1 MIIGTYKIVSG
12 RRVIIPKEARE
23 HIEKEYQLS
32 AKSGEVYITPL
43 NGHITGA
50 EDLGARKLYQ
60 NAGKMWAVLPKKA
73 MQALNLGE
81 CNSVFLFSTVLDGTK
96 TTILRRAENE

>member
-23 HIEKEYQLS
+23 HIDKEYQLS

-43 NGHITGA
+43 HSHITGA
-50 EDLGARKLYQ
+50 DDLGSRKLYE

-81 CNSVFLFSTVLDGTK
+81 TKSVWIFHTFFDGTK
-96 TTILRRAENE
+96 ATILRRAENE